1 MPPQLALILCL
12 SAVFWLWWRD
22 QRNNPT
28 VSAALWIPV
37 AWFSIIGSRFP
48 SEWFATHGPKTANA
62 LVEGSPLDRNV
73 FLFLLVLGIVVLL
86 RRQVKWGLV
95 IRRNPWIAAFF
106 LYTAISI
113 FWSDFPFTAF
123 KRWHKVF
130 GHVVM
135 ALIVW
140 TESDADK
147 AVASLLRRSGYVL
160 ILVSILFIKYF
171 PDLGR
176 GYSAWEF
183 ELMITGITT
192 NKNLLG
198 NTCLIVGLFFVS
210 SLWIRDQSGTPAPT
224 AGAPTLRTDFYI
236 DAAFVVLTFW
246 VLRLADSATSLL
258 CLLIGSGVVVITQ
271 APGIARRFTPLL
283 IGTAVILG
291 ALQIS
296 MNLKDVV
303 ITSLGRDVTL
313 TGRTELW
320 DELYQFQT
328 NVLFGVGFESFWL
341 GERIEKLWAMH
352 WWKPNQAHN
361 GYYETY
367 LNIGA
372 VGLFLQCAMML
383 ACYRQA
389 RQKMLALL
397 ESGATR
403 TVGFAVARFSLAYLL
418 VLGLYNMTE
427 ATFKALHLSFFVFFL
442 VTTQYALPEPSLA
455 QAPAPSAPGNRPR
468 PLPSWRPAAAAP
480 VAAPRLGFRGGIR
493 DKAREVRL

>member
-1 MPPQLALILCL
+1 MPPQLALLLCL
-12 SAVFWLWWRD
+12 MAILWLWWRD
-22 QRNNPT
+22 VRNNPT
-28 VSAALWIPV
+28 VSAALWIPI

-48 SEWFATHGPKTANA
+48 SEWFSTHGPKTADA

-73 FLFLLVLGIVVLL
+73 FLFLLVLGIGVLV
-86 RRQVKWGLV
+86 RRHLKWGQV
-95 IRRNPWIAAFF
+95 IRSNPWIAAFF
-106 LYTAISI
+106 LFTAISI
-113 FWSDFPFTAF
+113 LWSEFPFTAF

-140 TESDADK
+140 TERDGDR
-147 AVASLLRRSGYVL
+147 AVASLLRRSGYLL

-183 ELMITGITT
+183 EQMITGVTT

-210 SLWIRDQSGTPAPT
+210 SLAIRHQTTEALP
-224 AGAPTLRTDFYI
+224 AGASAPRTDVYLDWVF
-236 DAAFVVLTFW
+236 AVLTFW
-246 VLRLADSATSLL
+246 VLLQADSATSLL
-258 CLLIGSGVVVITQ
+258 CLLIGSAVVVMTQ
-271 APGIARRFTPLL
+271 SSGVSRRFTPLL
-283 IGTAVILG
+283 IGSALILG
-291 ALQIS
+291 ALQVS

-320 DELYQFQT
+320 DVLHQFQT
-328 NVLFGVGFESFWL
+328 SFLFGVGFESFWL
-341 GERIEKLWAMH
+341 GERVEKLWAMY

-389 RQKMLALL
+389 RHKMLALL

-418 VLGLYNMTE
+418 VLSLYNMTE

-442 VTTQYALPEPSLA
+442 VTTQYGLPEPSLA
-455 QAPAPSAPGNRPR
+455 QAPAPSAPGDRPR
-468 PLPSWRPAAAAP
+468 PLPSWSPAAVPAASS
-480 VAAPRLGFRGGIR
+480 RLGFRAGNR
-493 DKAREVRL
+493 DKAREIRI